1 MDMSTTTLPKYQ
13 RVKRQLI
20 QEIDSG
26 KFPAGSAF
34 PSEYQ
39 LLERFDVSRP
49 TLIRS
54 LQELVN
60 EGYLHR
66 QRGKGTF
73 VSNRQPVSNNTA
85 INPIAAHT
93 TPFTVFISEDIASL
107 SGPAREIQLRI
118 MRGIQEALGPT
129 YNASTIR
136 QTPRNTIDKQTRTF
150 LEDTP
155 PGIALLIEPSCFTTL
170 QPQLTERG
178 WEIWSINQKTDDGH
192 CVYIDQQ
199 HAGYLATKY
208 LIDAGRNNI
217 ALLNGPCNDYWG
229 FIARRDGYLQA
240 MKEAGLKEDKNL
252 YLEFAHSIDSEA
264 GRAMMRKLLD
274 SGIKVDGVVGASD
287 SKAIGAMA
295 HALERNI
302 NIPEQILFVSIDNTL
317 AHQADPPLA
326 AVAMPFEAMGYQ
338 AAMQAQTAWTKR
350 KNLTSCI
357 AHICLRPSLV
367 ER

>member
-1 MDMSTTTLPKYQ
+1 MSTTTLPKYQ

-20 QEIDSG
+20 QEIESG

-60 EGYLHR
+60 EGYLNR

-73 VSNRQPVSNNTA
+73 VSSRQPVNQQA
-85 INPIAAHT
+85 GPNPITAQT
-93 TPFTVFISEDIASL
+93 TPFTVFISEDVASL

-118 MRGIQEALGPT
+118 MHGIQEALGPS

-136 QTPRNTIDKQTRTF
+136 QTPRNHIDKQTRAF
-150 LEDTP
+150 LEDTA
-155 PGIALLIEPSCFTTL
+155 PGVALLIEPSCFTTL
-170 QPQLTERG
+170 KPTLIERG

-208 LIDAGRNNI
+208 LIDAGRSHI
-217 ALLNGPCNDYWG
+217 ALLNGPCDDYWG
-229 FIARRDGYLQA
+229 FAARRDGYLQA
-240 MKEAGLKEDKNL
+240 MAEAQLKPHPKSI
-252 YLEFAHSIDSEA
+252 LEAAHSIDSEA
-264 GRAMMRKLLD
+264 GRAMMRQLLD
-274 SGIKVDGVVGASD
+274 SGIQIDGVVGASD

-295 HALERNI
+295 CALEREI
-302 NIPEQILFVSIDNTL
+302 NIPEDILFVSIDNTL

-338 AAMQAQTAWTKR
+338 AAAQAQLAWTR
-350 KNLTSCI
+350 QKNISSCI